1 MGTTTRATFEEF
13 QKAQGAAPEGVRY
26 ELDEGELVVTPSPT
40 PLHNIVRYRLR
51 RAVTDFVQKNSLGIV
66 LDETDFRLS
75 ANVVRKPDVAF
86 IVEESLRD
94 FDFKHTPVDIPPA
107 LAVEVISPNNLAQDT
122 LKKVHQYLA
131 AGSHA
136 VWLVYPD
143 LRLIEVHDENGIRE
157 IIEPNSITNERLLK
171 GFAPLLSDPFSD
183 NPRR

>member
-75 ANVVRKPDVAF
+75 AHVLRKPDVTF
-86 IVEESLRD
+86 IVDESLRD

-107 LAVEVISPNNLAQDT
+107 LAVEVISPTNLAQDT
-122 LKKVHQYLA
+122 LKKVHQHLA

-143 LRLIEVHDENGIRE
+143 FRLIAVHGENWIPGMSE
-157 IIEPNSITNERLLK
+157 TNSITNQSLVK
-171 GFAPLLSDPFSD
+171 WFA
-183 NPRR
+183 